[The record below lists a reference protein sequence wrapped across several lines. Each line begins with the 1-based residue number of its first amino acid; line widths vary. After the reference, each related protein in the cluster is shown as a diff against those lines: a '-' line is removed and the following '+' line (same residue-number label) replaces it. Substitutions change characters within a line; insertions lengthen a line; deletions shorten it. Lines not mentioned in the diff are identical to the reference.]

1 MYDFSASKETRASHK
16 QRSIGFPVLFWNFMI
31 KDDKGNKISMDDYKA
46 LTKEEQKEY
55 TVIPYT
61 KPYHV
66 FNVDQTN
73 FAKYIRNNGRH

>member
-1 MYDFSASKETRASHK
+1 
-16 QRSIGFPVLFWNFMI
+16 
-31 KDDKGNKISMDDYKA
+31 MDDYKA

-73 FAKYIRNNGRH
+73 FAEVYPEQWKALKDKFSCPKLKDEQGMFSSPELDHMIKH

>member
-1 MYDFSASKETRASHK
+1 MCIRDR
-16 QRSIGFPVLFWNFMI
+16 
-31 KDDKGNKISMDDYKA
+31 DDYKA

-66 FNVDQTN
+66 FNVDPVSYTHL
-73 FAKYIRNNGRH
+73 I

>member
-1 MYDFSASKETRASHK
+1 
-16 QRSIGFPVLFWNFMI
+16 MI